1 MLKSILVV
9 SAGGAIGC
17 VARWVV
23 GAKLNSVL
31 PSIPLGTLLANLAGC
46 YLIGL
51 AIAYLGARPELAPEW
66 RLFIV
71 TGFLGGLTTFSTLSA
86 EVAIALQAGRLATAF
101 GELALHV
108 GGGLLLVFLGMATAV
123 SLR

>member
-1 MLKSILVV
+1 MLKSILAV

-23 GAKLNSVL
+23 GAKLNNVL

-46 YLIGL
+46 YMIGL

-86 EVAIALQAGRLATAF
+86 EVALALQAGRLATAF

-108 GGGLLLVFLGMATAV
+108 VGGLLLVFLGMATAV

>member
-1 MLKSILVV
+1 MLKSILAV

-17 VARWVV
+17 VARWIV

-46 YLIGL
+46 YMIGL

-71 TGFLGGLTTFSTLSA
+71 TGFLGGLTTFSSLSA
-86 EVAIALQAGRLATAF
+86 EVAVALQAGRLAAAF